1 MLRTNFTTGNH
12 MIDAIVTS
20 LDRDNLAATPSIDV
34 DVSSLVGKKIQYL
47 DKNDNVWPG
56 VVVSSEDPFVII
68 KFDKFPSGLG
78 QGQMIQILDTES

>member
-1 MLRTNFTTGNH
+1 

>member
-20 LDRDNLAATPSIDV
+20 LDRDNLAATPSVDV
-34 DVSSLVGKKIQYL
+34 DVSTLVGKKIQYL

-56 VVVSSEDPFVII
+56 VVVSAEDPFVII